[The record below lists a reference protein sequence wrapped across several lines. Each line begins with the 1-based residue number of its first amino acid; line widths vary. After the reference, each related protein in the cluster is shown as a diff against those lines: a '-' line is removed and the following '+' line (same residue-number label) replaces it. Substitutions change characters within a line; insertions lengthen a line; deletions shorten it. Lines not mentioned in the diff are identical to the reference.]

1 VDEAVIKFYR
11 KLLKTGFEN
20 AGSFDTPSIS
30 LESVGDGRVC
40 GHAGDSMHIFINVIN
55 DRIDLIKYLCTC
67 DPAVNVAVEVLCTLA
82 RGKTLDEAQAITE
95 DSILQIVGTRSEDL
109 RNKAR
114 GLLELL
120 NRGLAK
126 YQMRELR

>member
-1 VDEAVIKFYR
+1 MDEAVIKFYR

-67 DPAVNVAVEVLCTLA
+67 DPAVNVAIEVLCTLA
-82 RGKTLDEAQAITE
+82 KGRTLDEAQAITE
-95 DSILQIVGTRSEDL
+95 DSVLQIVGTSSEDL
-109 RNKAR
+109 QNKAR

-120 NRGLAK
+120 NRGLAQ
-126 YQMRELR
+126 YQVREQQ